1 MILAA
6 IDIGSNAARLLI
18 SETSIYKDG
27 TIDFNKINLFRVPL
41 RLGFDVFATGK
52 LSENKLKD
60 LSETMSSFKHLMNV
74 HKVEHYKVAATSA
87 LRDAQNSNEIIK
99 QVEKESGI
107 KIEIITGDE
116 EASIIYE
123 NHSAENMT
131 INKSHLYID
140 VGGGSTELTMFWNN
154 KMQFKKSFNI
164 GTIRF
169 LTNSIDENI
178 FNELKNFSKEIA
190 KEYKNIDAIGSG
202 GNINKVFNISKT
214 KTGKPLSIALL
225 KKYYNELEPLTV
237 AERMHQYG
245 FKEDRADVIVP
256 ALFIYTNVMKW
267 AQINEIFVPDI
278 GMANG
283 LIKLLYGEVSGEN

>member
-18 SETSIYKDG
+18 CETSIYKDG
-27 TIDFNKINLFRVPL
+27 TTDFNKINLIRVPL

-52 LSENKLKD
+52 IGEQKLQE

-74 HKVEHYKVAATSA
+74 HKVAHFKVAATSA
-87 LRDAQNSNEIIK
+87 LRDAQNKNEIIER
-99 QVEKESGI
+99 VEKESGI
-107 KIEIITGDE
+107 KIEIISGDE

-123 NHSAENMT
+123 NHFAENMT
-131 INKSHLYID
+131 SNKSHLYID
-140 VGGGSTELTMFWNN
+140 VGGGSTELTLFWNN
-154 KMQFKKSFNI
+154 EMQFKRSFNV

-178 FNELKNFSKEIA
+178 LDELKIFSKDIA
-190 KEYKNIDAIGSG
+190 KQYKNIDAIGSG
-202 GNINKVFNISKT
+202 GNINKIFNISKT
-214 KTGKPLSIALL
+214 KNGKPLSLTTL
-225 KKYYNELEPLTV
+225 KKYYNELEPLSV
-237 AERMHQYG
+237 AERMHQYS

-256 ALFIYTNVMKW
+256 ALFIYTSIMKW
-267 AQINEIFVPDI
+267 AQIEEIFVPDI

-283 LIKLLYGEVSGEN
+283 LIKLLYKEVIV